1 MNDRSLAARVPTIE
15 DRDKVTAE
23 LCEHFA
29 AGHLELDALEARLAA
44 VDAANNVGELNKLV
58 GDLPVRAEP
67 HPPAVEP
74 PAGRGWALAVLGG
87 SKRRGV
93 WAAPR
98 QLNAIAVMGGVELDF
113 RGARLGPGETHVN
126 ALAVMGGIE
135 IIVPPGLP
143 VTVRGLGILG
153 AVDQVEQTATEAE
166 ATTPRLKVTALA
178 CMGGVDVKTRPS
190 ETSGK
195 TGIKRER

>member
-1 MNDRSLAARVPTIE
+1 MNDRSLAARVPTRE

-29 AGHLELDALEARLAA
+29 AGHLELDTLESRLAA
-44 VDAANNVGELNKLV
+44 VDEADNVAELENLI
-58 GDLPVRAEP
+58 GDLPVLAGP
-67 HPPAVEP
+67 QAPAVEP
-74 PAGRGWALAVLGG
+74 PAGRGWALAVMGG
-87 SKRRGV
+87 SRRKGV
-93 WAAPR
+93 WAPPR

-113 RGARLGPGETHVN
+113 RGARLGPGETHIN

-143 VTVRGLGILG
+143 VTVRGLGLLG
-153 AVDQVEQTATEAE
+153 SVDQVEQTAAE
-166 ATTPRLKVTALA
+166 TDATTPRLRVTALA
-178 CMGGVDVKTRPS
+178 CMGGVDVKTRPG
-190 ETSGK
+190 ETSEK